1 MTEPKYTG
9 DPKIMP
15 EKMRVNGHPIRGWV
29 VERVTAAGDVLRHWL
44 EPFKPAQVPPGCV
57 ARPLTYGDGL
67 EHPVPSQQPANVNPR
82 PTGAMPPAP
91 PPPPPAPANRM
102 VLGPNGQLTQVAK
115 PLPEPLQELKRT
127 CNMNRNS
134 GQTAVPIDYVLK
146 CLEKFQ
152 QS

>member
-1 MTEPKYTG
+1 MSEPKYTG
-9 DPKIMP
+9 DPKILP
-15 EKMRVNGHPIRGWV
+15 ERMRVNGHPIRGWV
-29 VERVTAAGDVLRHWL
+29 VERVTAAGEVLRHWL

-67 EHPVPSQQPANVNPR
+67 EHPVPSQQPPARNPS
-82 PTGAMPPAP
+82 
-91 PPPPPAPANRM
+91 PPAPAAVPPGPPTNRM
-102 VLGPNGQLTQVAK
+102 VVGPNGELVQVAK

-134 GQTAVPIDYVLK
+134 GQSAVPIDYVLK